1 MTPSKMASA
10 IKEQAKEIKILKAA
24 LENAHAKISLVNMF
38 MMQCEHKPTRD
49 AFLSLDFLDNSND

>member
-1 MTPSKMASA
+1 MASA